1 MSKPTKDYVPFS
13 MKIDRRVNDRFRSY
27 ANKLGQTYTVCLERI
42 IEEYLDQKGFEM
54 EIDSKNQDHD

>member
-54 EIDSKNQDHD
+54 EIDSKNQDND